1 VDTDPADRPSRRG
14 WPIRT
19 RPTTTAAGT
28 HDHQLPQGIFRVLI
42 ALCVFLLVLAVVD
55 AFLVLYIVGR
65 GQVREAQIEQTRR
78 DVREQLC
85 DVLDGL
91 PQGGVLDLTRS
102 KLDCGPGIPFDQLP
116 PEIQQ
121 QLTPSPARQPTTQPS
136 EPVTGGSAAPER
148 SPTPSPPDEQPPA
161 ADSPTPLP
169 GGADGP
175 MSPSEPPP
183 LSPPSQVRQ
192 LVCDLLPVCPEEP
205 SA

>member
-55 AFLVLYIVGR
+55 AFLVLYILGR

-91 PQGGVLDLTRS
+91 PAGGVLDLTRER
-102 KLDCGPGIPFDQLP
+102 LGCGPGIPFDQLP

-121 QLTPSPARQPTTQPS
+121 QLTPPPARSPSQPTAPATTPDA
-136 EPVTGGSAAPER
+136 PAVPPPAAPAQ
-148 SPTPSPPDEQPPA
+148 PVQPPA
-161 ADSPTPLP
+161 PESPEPPP

-175 MSPSEPPP
+175 MQPSEPPP
-183 LSPPSQVRQ
+183 LSPPSQIRE
-192 LVCDLLPVCPEEP
+192 LVCGLLPICSEGD
-205 SA
+205 S